1 MPNPIEEWNRK
12 AREEHDRLD
21 SVKPPLTADQKR
33 EGYNLWLQNNPK
45 PKAGEGTVLR
55 PVEVDEQPVSQDLQF
70 SSLDQSLLDQPK
82 SKTQAAPI
90 DDFLVEE
97 LPGSEEEFIKT
108 IAPQLSAIGFDVNQ
122 TGVGN
127 EIRITSARI
136 NGRTKSTLPEP
147 INIRLDSDQS
157 LQVLN
162 DIIKNHG
169 NLNFINE
176 AEERY
181 GKKYADYGSIITAP
195 ELTQE
200 EIQKQI
206 NSDLVRKFE
215 EFEGRLNSLSAQGA
229 GSVEGLRQKSAAN
242 EFTNEKELAAY
253 DQWLATGNVIQTLT
267 EDEIKDWDL
276 QRKKKYREDKS
287 KEYSKNLSDDER
299 IYFNALSYQDILK
312 TSKLTETFE
321 NDIKLFEEKNNSYI
335 SNVQAYEEKVD
346 EVNKQVV
353 NIDERINSTFAKDE
367 DGKIIVTTQREVD
380 LYNSLVN
387 KRNEII
393 ASGPTEQETFE
404 LQKQFTI
411 LIDDQNKIQETQK
424 FLQKPTTQAAP
435 ISIQNFNTDYSKMNQ
450 LFTGFKDLGL
460 SVIHGGIELQM
471 LKLSNTTP
479 GQVAQELLNIDITD
493 AETRAK
499 VMEDVFGLV
508 SLKKEL
514 DLESSLYEKP
524 LEITDIKSMSDAAD
538 WVVGAGINA
547 IPSLSMAFTGPF
559 ALPLFFMSG
568 YGSKGIENSIEAYD
582 ASARLSKNLKEN
594 PELSGDISSL
604 TLSLEQKAIADQIT
618 EDRKILDRS
627 FLRTQITQSLFG
639 GAEVAF
645 EGLVTMKLLK
655 GINIGAKSVP
665 NNIIKKATETQAKK
679 IGSKL
684 SIYANQGL
692 NYGYQI
698 GKSGALE
705 GGSEFG
711 TTLVQN
717 FSDIYIQGRDGNF
730 FDIFE
735 GGLESLAQG
744 ALVGKG
750 ITTIRGAGAFKNA
763 VAMELAT
770 KSEYNKLQG
779 ILKQIK
785 DLTGVKGLNN
795 FGQGVPLPL
804 QTTEVQS
811 LIEELTLEGE
821 TIKNSIISRL
831 GYDLTLEDASA
842 VGEINREIRR
852 INNRM
857 LSLSQSDMSPSQR
870 KAAVNILEQRFKDL
884 QLQRETILTGENN
897 IERNRAE
904 AVSTALSFESSAGY
918 QLYNEQMQA
927 ASIVSLANEFNSLDN
942 AVSQELL
949 TEAKNQL
956 ESERKTLKEPTEDE
970 IRSRAFKNFENK
982 HYSEQI
988 DKGFN
993 NGVEYAKNQDL
1004 NVNIQMFDG
1013 DTANKDF
1020 IDAVEQAGG
1029 FEGQTDLNGN
1039 EITPK
1044 QAKADMLSSV
1054 LRGEQEA
1061 VEINGNIIIH
1071 KPNSVKN
1078 RRTGVVAHEVL
1089 HFQARQ
1095 KFGAEGVN
1103 EAGEALLNYLEKN
1116 QPDLYAQVKFRIDQN
1131 YTEVTEEGD
1140 IVKDKEYYEEAM
1152 NAMSDVL
1159 SDGAKVKPGSLES
1172 LRIFANK
1179 LLPTKFQFKTSEGN
1193 GVYEFVK
1200 SFNKEAHLGQ
1210 KTGAKVIKIK
1220 PEVETTAI
1228 AASKTV
1234 PSKSLTKESKRKL
1247 TPEQDKQAQ
1256 DKVKEIQEL
1265 QKESE
1270 ALAEKYNKPFIKGA
1284 KQQRLEKELFD
1295 ADVKATVDS
1304 FVEDRTKALYDPIAA
1319 SNKENVTRE
1328 QFRESMKSDI
1338 KAMVVGEFEAK
1349 QPLEKFIT
1357 SRGYLRANSLAK
1369 RLGIASVEE
1378 GITKSIDDTTKQII
1392 GEETKAETVTA
1403 DVAKK
1408 PTETTRFNEDL
1419 LTTEFKQNNDTSKEA
1434 IENKITKTITEAY
1447 EGRDVT
1453 GFKDLGSPKFPIP
1466 KPVAQLYADMF
1477 GIKTVEGLTKKAQN
1491 FYPRDRD
1498 GLRNLQKFLIEN
1510 SLSDYNRLPK
1520 TISDIGKATGIKQTK
1535 LGKIMYNDKGVKV
1548 GTAKQYRDIMQGKN
1562 ITLTVQNGTQK
1573 GQPIEFN
1580 KPVKDISRGDLQQ
1593 NLKTAWDFHVK
1604 NRALETLVPE
1614 QGKRIQAGA
1623 KFSKTKAI
1631 TKQEEIFKN
1640 PDLIEL
1646 FKELGQIKDKVQ
1658 LSNLLN
1664 FDSPAINEKT
1674 RQALQDKLL
1683 EAVKKYKLDTV
1694 TIEAGMM
1701 ASGGKQTFYGRA
1713 GGEGKMYSSA
1723 PNAISAGI
1731 KNPVKFGKT
1740 TDGKFLPIKTTGVEN
1755 WVAKPGRLYY
1765 GKNDPA
1771 YKTLLD
1777 SSEKYDGPTFK
1788 RVTPDQA
1795 FSKNEKTKDNSI
1807 EKSKNNTKVLNH
1819 VVNKLTN
1826 AVANGM
1832 PLEIAGTI
1840 IIQSYQASD
1849 GLVKIAAPFKYKDKV
1864 ERYAER
1870 PGAKKQQKEGKKYRE
1885 EHNPPA
1891 SVVGAYIM
1899 AAIKYNAAVPVL
1911 EAIKKNYYQTKLSKF
1926 NDDLLDQAK
1935 LDSKIVEGQTIFDN
1949 PISRL
1954 AAAGINIQDLINP
1967 FTNKSLAEESGVG
1980 IDLKIYDKL
1989 NKDQQAQ
1996 ASAIQNEQIIKGLSD
2011 TSLDVK
2017 KSIKLLI
2024 PGVAN
2029 KVKLSKTLNDGLAP
2043 DSLKYD
2049 SFTPIEKVITDLGTA
2064 DKALNNGRKL
2074 NAPVKKI
2081 RVFDFDDT
2089 LARSKSMVIVNMPDG
2104 SSRKINAT
2112 EFAAEASSLEAEGA
2126 EFDFT
2131 EFSKVVEGKKGPL
2144 FNVAEKIAAA
2154 RGTEDIFILTAR
2166 PANAAGPIKAFM
2178 KANGIDIPL
2187 KNITGLG
2194 DGTAAAKGRWIA
2206 GKAAEGYN
2214 DFYFADDAIKN
2225 VQAVKDVLSQIDV
2238 KSKVQQARASKTKA
2252 FNTIVNEMISDSAG
2266 IETYKKFSAAKAK
2279 TIGASKGKFSFLIPA
2294 SAEDFTGLLYSM
2306 LGKGK
2311 KGDAQMAFLKSNLID
2326 PYMKAEDS
2334 VIQAKISAS
2343 NDFMEL
2349 KKQFKNIPTTL
2360 ETETGVGKFT
2370 YQHALRTYIWTQQ
2383 GMLVPGLSKADT
2395 NKLNKFI
2402 TDSTELQVF
2411 ADQLINLQKGKPY
2424 PKPTETWLAGNLT
2437 TDIIGGI
2444 DKVNR
2449 SEYQQEWRE
2458 NVDIIFSKENL
2469 NKMEAAYGTRW
2480 RKALEDSLRRMKAG
2494 SNRPIGGN
2502 EVTNQLL
2509 DWLNN
2514 SVGAVMFLNTRSAV
2528 LQTISTV
2535 NFLNWGDNN
2544 IVAAGRAFANQKQY
2558 WSDFMKLMNSDYLVE
2573 RRNGLK
2579 INVSESEI
2587 ADAVK
2592 DSKNKPKA
2600 AIAFLLSKGFVLTRY
2615 ADSFAIASGGSTFY
2629 RNRIKKYVKEG
2640 MDQKLAEQKAFQ
2652 DFRAVAEESQQS
2664 SDPSKISKQQ
2674 ASAAGRV
2681 ILAWANTPMQYARI
2695 QKRAIQDLVNGRGDW
2710 KTNVSKVAY
2719 YGIVQNLI
2727 FNALQQAL
2735 FALGFGEDEDEEK
2748 DPKKKALADKKIS
2761 RAANGM
2767 IDSQLRGLGIMGA
2780 ATASAKNVIIKLYEE
2795 HNKKTPE
2802 YEAAAIEALGF
2813 SPPLSSKYRKLVGGL
2828 KSFSWNRKEMK
2839 EKGFSLDNPAYLA
2852 GAQIISAVTN
2862 IPLDRVIKKVNNLR
2876 GMVSNQTETWQ
2887 KVALGLGWGTYDV
2900 GLPYYGGWDKPVDPT
2915 PEQIEAKKISDLKK
2929 ETKKDEQVKMLEDFG
2944 LDKKEIKELP
2954 KEEDRVKKIIEL
2966 KEKPKPKK
2974 TKSESAE
2981 EKLRRQY
2988 DSIKAENKPEQV
3000 KSLLGFG
3007 LTKKQVR
3014 ALKYEKDRV
3023 EKILE
3028 LMKNK

>member
-1 MPNPIEEWNRK
+1 
-12 AREEHDRLD
+12 
-21 SVKPPLTADQKR
+21 
-33 EGYNLWLQNNPK
+33 
-45 PKAGEGTVLR
+45 
-55 PVEVDEQPVSQDLQF
+55 
-70 SSLDQSLLDQPK
+70 
-82 SKTQAAPI
+82 
-90 DDFLVEE
+90 
-97 LPGSEEEFIKT
+97 
-108 IAPQLSAIGFDVNQ
+108 
-122 TGVGN
+122 
-127 EIRITSARI
+127 
-136 NGRTKSTLPEP
+136 
-147 INIRLDSDQS
+147 
-157 LQVLN
+157 
-162 DIIKNHG
+162 
-169 NLNFINE
+169 
-176 AEERY
+176 
-181 GKKYADYGSIITAP
+181 
-195 ELTQE
+195 
-200 EIQKQI
+200 
-206 NSDLVRKFE
+206 
-215 EFEGRLNSLSAQGA
+215 
-229 GSVEGLRQKSAAN
+229 
-242 EFTNEKELAAY
+242 
-253 DQWLATGNVIQTLT
+253 
-267 EDEIKDWDL
+267 
-276 QRKKKYREDKS
+276 
-287 KEYSKNLSDDER
+287 
-299 IYFNALSYQDILK
+299 
-312 TSKLTETFE
+312 
-321 NDIKLFEEKNNSYI
+321 
-335 SNVQAYEEKVD
+335 
-346 EVNKQVV
+346 
-353 NIDERINSTFAKDE
+353 
-367 DGKIIVTTQREVD
+367 
-380 LYNSLVN
+380 
-387 KRNEII
+387 
-393 ASGPTEQETFE
+393 
-404 LQKQFTI
+404 
-411 LIDDQNKIQETQK
+411 
-424 FLQKPTTQAAP
+424 
-435 ISIQNFNTDYSKMNQ
+435 
-450 LFTGFKDLGL
+450 
-460 SVIHGGIELQM
+460 
-471 LKLSNTTP
+471 
-479 GQVAQELLNIDITD
+479 
-493 AETRAK
+493 
-499 VMEDVFGLV
+499 
-508 SLKKEL
+508 
-514 DLESSLYEKP
+514 
-524 LEITDIKSMSDAAD
+524 
-538 WVVGAGINA
+538 
-547 IPSLSMAFTGPF
+547 MAFTGPF

-804 QTTEVQS
+804 QTAEVQS

-1234 PSKSLTKESKRKL
+1234 PSKSLTKAKIASEKVQQIYDEKGVAGAFEIIEQFKPITNKIVESRSQAPGFDRQLLTDEIETGQRGIFDLIRDYDPESGVPLAAYVNKFLPARAIEASKRVL
-1247 TPEQDKQAQ
+1247 GETFE
-1256 DKVKEIQEL
+1256 V
-1265 QKESE
+1265 
-1270 ALAEKYNKPFIKGA
+1270 
-1284 KQQRLEKELFD
+1284 
-1295 ADVKATVDS
+1295 DVT
-1304 FVEDRTKALYDPIAA
+1304 
-1319 SNKENVTRE
+1319 
-1328 QFRESMKSDI
+1328 
-1338 KAMVVGEFEAK
+1338 EAK
-1349 QPLEKFIT
+1349 GIVAEEVAEAVSEKPI
-1357 SRGYLRANSLAK
+1357 
-1369 RLGIASVEE
+1369 
-1378 GITKSIDDTTKQII
+1378 
-1392 GEETKAETVTA
+1392 
-1403 DVAKK
+1403 AKK
-1408 PTETTRFNEDL
+1408 PTETVEFSQAQVEKIGAKDKVEIETR
-1419 LTTEFKQNNDTSKEA
+1419 
-1434 IENKITKTITEAY
+1434 ITEATN
-1447 EGRDVT
+1447 EA
-1453 GFKDLGSPKFPIP
+1453 FKGQDIKTFGQTRNVPKA
-1466 KPVAQLYADMF
+1466 VADIYAGMF
-1477 GIKTVEGLTKKAQN
+1477 GLNPQTITDKTRNYQKTDAEGLT
-1491 FYPRDRD
+1491 
-1498 GLRNLQKFLIEN
+1498 
-1510 SLSDYNRLPK
+1510 
-1520 TISDIGKATGIKQTK
+1520 
-1535 LGKIMYNDKGVKV
+1535 
-1548 GTAKQYRDIMQGKN
+1548 TAKQFLLKNANNDFARLPETKDGFGKGTFLPRNVMNALYTNGKLTGTLKDYMDLIRQKPTKPIYRDA
-1562 ITLTVQNGTQK
+1562 V
-1573 GQPIEFN
+1573 GQTI
-1580 KPVKDISRGDLQQ
+1580 RGLL
-1593 NLKTAWDFHVK
+1593 NLHIR
-1604 NRALETLVPE
+1604 NRMFENLVPTTAE
-1614 QGKRIQAGA
+1614 RAVGGA

-1640 PDLIEL
+1640 PDLIKL
-1646 FKELGQIKDKVQ
+1646 FKDV
-1658 LSNLLN
+1658 S
-1664 FDSPAINEKT
+1664 
-1674 RQALQDKLL
+1674 QAKSIID
-1683 EAVKKYKLDTV
+1683 V
-1694 TIEAGMM
+1694 
-1701 ASGGKQTFYGRA
+1701 
-1713 GGEGKMYSSA
+1713 GE
-1723 PNAISAGI
+1723 IIGI
-1731 KNPVKFGKT
+1731 KGKITVNDSNRAQKQGQMLDFIKAGNIPSSVFEIAKFQNFARRKVN
-1740 TDGKFLPIKTTGVEN
+1740 GVY
-1755 WVAKPGRLYY
+1755 VDIPARGGLYY
-1765 GKNDPA
+1765 GKSDPA
-1771 YKTLLD
+1771 YQTALD
-1777 SSEKYDGPTFK
+1777 AAKENDSKYPDLAKAK
-1788 RVTPDQA
+1788 RINVNKA
-1795 FSKNEKTKDNSI
+1795 FTKESIKQSKE
-1807 EKSKNNTKVLNH
+1807 NTKFLNSF
-1819 VVNKLTN
+1819 VNILNDAVNK
-1826 AVANGM
+1826 NGL
-1832 PLEIAGTI
+1832 PIEIAALYITSG
-1840 IIQSYQASD
+1840 YQATT
-1849 GLVKIAAPFKYKDKV
+1849 GIIKIAAPFKYKSTKF
-1864 ERYAER
+1864 EYA
-1870 PGAKKQQKEGKKYRE
+1870 GKDASKASDNKGEKFRE
-1885 EHNPPA
+1885 EHTIPA
-1891 SVVGAYIM
+1891 SVIGANLIL
-1899 AAIKYNAAVPVL
+1899 AIQKNAVKPVMK
-1911 EAIKKNYYQTKLSKF
+1911 AIEDNYFQVQLSKKDDTKLDK
-1926 NDDLLDQAK
+1926 AG
-1935 LDSKIVEGQTIFDN
+1935 LDSTLFEGQTVFDS

-1954 AAAGINIQDLINP
+1954 AAAGINLQTIVNP
-1967 FTNKSLAEESGVG
+1967 LNGKNIAEENGVG
-1980 IDLKIYDKL
+1980 IDLKIYNKL

-2112 EFAAEASSLEAEGA
+2112 EFAAEASNLEAEGA
-2126 EFDFT
+2126 KFDFT

-2166 PANAAGPIKAFM
+2166 PANAAGPIQAFM

-2238 KSKVQQARASKTKA
+2238 KSKVQQARASKTRA

-2349 KKQFKNIPTTL
+2349 KKQFENIPTTL

-2402 TDSTELQVF
+2402 TNSTELQVF

-2944 LDKKEIKELP
+2944 LNKKEIKELP